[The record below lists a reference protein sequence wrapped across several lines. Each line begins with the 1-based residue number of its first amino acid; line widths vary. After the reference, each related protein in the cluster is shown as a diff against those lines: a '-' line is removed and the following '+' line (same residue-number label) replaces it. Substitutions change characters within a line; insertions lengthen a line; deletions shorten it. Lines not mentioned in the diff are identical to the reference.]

1 MIELI
6 ILSFFAGILT
16 ILAPCILPV
25 IPIIVGGSSLRTRE
39 ETKVSSA
46 RRPLVII
53 LSLIISIA
61 IFTLLLRS
69 TTALLGVPT
78 AVWSVISGVII
89 ILFGINALFPV
100 IWEKIMLATKL
111 NLVANRNMGKAQG
124 NTGFRKDV
132 LLGAALGPV
141 FNSCS
146 PTYALIVA
154 ILLPA
159 SFALGIVY
167 LLAYCVGLGAILL
180 IISMF
185 GQVVINKIRWMS
197 NPQGVFQK
205 AIGVLFL
212 LVGAMIIFGID
223 KQIQAAV
230 LENGWYKPIESIE
243 RSFTGTTG
251 KE

>member
-6 ILSFFAGILT
+6 IFSFFAGVLT

-25 IPIIVGGSSLRTRE
+25 IPIIVGGSSLRARE
-39 ETKVSSA
+39 ETKAASA
-46 RRPLVII
+46 RRPFVII
-53 LSLIISIA
+53 LSLVISIA

-78 AVWSVISGVII
+78 AVWSIVSGVII

-100 IWEKIMLATKL
+100 LWEKVMLATRF
-111 NLVANRNMGKAQG
+111 NLIANRNMGKAQK
-124 NTGFRKDV
+124 NTGLKKDI

-159 SFALGIVY
+159 SFALGTVY
-167 LLAYCVGLGAILL
+167 LLAYCIGLGAILL
-180 IISMF
+180 IISVF
-185 GQVVINKIRWMS
+185 GQAVVNKIRWMS
-197 NPQGVFQK
+197 NPHGGFQK
-205 AIGVLFL
+205 TIGVLFL
-212 LVGAMIIFGID
+212 VVGSMIIFGID
-223 KQIQAAV
+223 RQIQAAV
-230 LENGWYKPIESIE
+230 LENGWYKPIESLE
-243 RSFTGTTG
+243 RSFTGNSR
-251 KE
+251 